1 MEGENYYDEV
11 EDCDYDTYGDTRN
24 RKGKLEDGYTSH
36 NKGFKE
42 QKRIFYAKEKRKLQS
57 DEDLKNR
64 QVIDE
69 EEKDVKSKKRIL
81 KEKVEESDE
90 NYGNNYT
97 PIEKVNKKKKKPK
110 KDRVRF

>member
-1 MEGENYYDEV
+1 M
-11 EDCDYDTYGDTRN
+11 
-24 RKGKLEDGYTSH
+24 RKKKMLS
-36 NKGFKE
+36 
-42 QKRIFYAKEKRKLQS
+42 Q
-57 DEDLKNR
+57 
-64 QVIDE
+64 
-69 EEKDVKSKKRIL
+69 KKRIL